1 MTQMTGYA
9 RVTLGR
15 ESLWIRFEEVG
26 ARERFN
32 ILLKAF
38 RDSFPLTIWDENMKS
53 WRLPKTKTKEV
64 TIFCNQ
70 VFGPGHIRYERYDSI
85 VSSARQLAL
94 SF

>member
-26 ARERFN
+26 ARKRFN

-38 RDSFPLTIWDENMKS
+38 RDSFPLTVWDENMKS

-64 TIFCNQ
+64 TKFCDQ
-70 VFGPGHIRYERYDSI
+70 VFGPGHTRYEQYDTI